1 MLYDFYGNDIVFIK
15 HPYSTRCVIDAYV
28 EKNGQRIADK
38 TGKVCKFNMYRSLS
52 GSLYE
57 CKQTNVLNELFGET
71 YQ

>member
-15 HPYSTRCVIDAYV
+15 HPYSTRHVIDVYV
-28 EKNGQRIADK
+28 KKNGQRLADK
-38 TGKVCKFNMYRSLS
+38 TGKVCAFDMYRSLS

-57 CKQTNVLNELFGET
+57 CKQTNVLNELFGKT

>member
-1 MLYDFYGNDIVFIK
+1 VL
-15 HPYSTRCVIDAYV
+15 DAYV

-57 CKQTNVLNELFGET
+57 GKQPNVLNELFGET